1 MFPRVLV
8 APDCLC
14 AEEAWSRAVTDKAAG
29 KVYVVSCPFFLSA
42 AFYISCQTLVSQSPD
57 NVLWHDGFEQPWRAD
72 RLHELIQLHWGTSVA
87 LMFGD
92 ASGDL
97 GLAVL
102 HLRPVVEYQAR

>member
-1 MFPRVLV
+1 MSCRVPVSRFPIGSILH
-8 APDCLC
+8 
-14 AEEAWSRAVTDKAAG
+14 
-29 KVYVVSCPFFLSA
+29 FLSDVG
-42 AFYISCQTLVSQSPD
+42 ISQSPD
-57 NVLWHDGFEQPWRAD
+57 DEWWHDEFEQPGRAD
-72 RLHELIQLHWGTSVA
+72 GLHELIQLHWGTSVA